1 MKGEPNFMQVKI
13 LVVDDEPAI
22 VELIS
27 FNLVQAG
34 YQVVTAKTGPEALE
48 KAAKINPDLIVLDI
62 MLPQLDGFDV
72 CRRLRKSSVTPILML
87 TAKNEEI
94 DKILGL
100 ELGADDYLTKPFSP
114 RELLVRIKALLR
126 RISYYNQEKTLGG
139 EGVELKRGELVLS
152 VNKHQVTKNS
162 EPVELTLTEFELL
175 KLLVTNQ
182 GQVFS
187 RDFLLNRIW
196 GEDFFGDVRT
206 IDVHVR
212 HLREKIEDNPAKPRY
227 ILTIRGVGYKF
238 NEQEVTD

>member
-1 MKGEPNFMQVKI
+1 MQAKI

-27 FNLVQAG
+27 YNLIQAG

-48 KAAKINPDLIVLDI
+48 KAGKIKPDLIVLDI
-62 MLPQLDGFDV
+62 MLPQMDGFDV
-72 CRRLRKSSVTPILML
+72 CSQLRKSSVTPVLML

-114 RELLVRIKALLR
+114 RELLARIKALLR
-126 RISYYNQEKTLGG
+126 RISYYHQEENNGG
-139 EGVELKRGELVLS
+139 DGVELKRAELLLS
-152 VNKHQVTKNS
+152 VNKHQLTKNGL
-162 EPVELTLTEFELL
+162 PVELTLTEFELL
-175 KLLVTNQ
+175 KLLATNP

-196 GEDFFGDVRT
+196 GDDFFGDVRT
-206 IDVHVR
+206 IDVHIR
-212 HLREKIEDNPAKPRY
+212 HLREKIEDDPAKPRY
-227 ILTIRGVGYKF
+227 ILTVRGVGYKF
-238 NEQEVTD
+238 NEQEVTG